1 MTEPHKWLKFADEDL
16 IAAETMLEKGVY
28 NLACFHSQQGI
39 EKGLKGF
46 LRSQQQDIHKT
57 HALVELVA
65 MCRMSDG
72 SFSGLDETCR
82 KLDSYYVP
90 TRYPDAL
97 PGAGP
102 ETLPDRE
109 EAEEAVTLLRS
120 GLQWIKRK
128 MGLDLN

>member
-1 MTEPHKWLKFADEDL
+1 MTEPRRWLEFAQEDL
-16 IAAETMLEKGVY
+16 VAAETMLEKGIY

-46 LRSQQQDIHKT
+46 LYSRNKAISRT

-65 MCRMSDG
+65 RCVTFDKD
-72 SFSGLDETCR
+72 FSALEETCR
-82 KLDSYYVP
+82 KLDPYYIP

-102 ETLPDRE
+102 ESLPARE
-109 EAEEAVTLLRS
+109 EAKEAVALLQD
-120 GLQWIKRK
+120 GLQWIKK
-128 MGLDLN
+128 KIGLN

>member
-1 MTEPHKWLKFADEDL
+1 MTELRRWLEFSQEDL
-16 IAAETMLEKGVY
+16 VAAETMLEKGIY

-46 LRSQQQDIHKT
+46 LCSRKKAISRT

-65 MCRMSDG
+65 HCLAFDKD
-72 SFSGLDETCR
+72 FSALEETCR
-82 KLDSYYVP
+82 KLDPYYIP

-102 ETLPDRE
+102 ESLPDRE
-109 EAEEAVTLLRS
+109 EAEEAVTLLRN

-128 MGLDLN
+128 MGLG

>member
-1 MTEPHKWLKFADEDL
+1 MTEPRRWLKFAQEDL
-16 IAAETMLEKGVY
+16 VAAETMLEKGIY

-46 LRSQQQDIHKT
+46 LRSRKEAIPRT

-65 MCRMSDG
+65 RCVTFDKD
-72 SFSGLDETCR
+72 FSGLEETCR
-82 KLDSYYVP
+82 KLDPYYIP

-102 ETLPDRE
+102 EGLPDRE
-109 EAEEAVTLLRS
+109 EAEEAVMLLRN

-128 MGLDLN
+128 IGLG